1 MGLQLVFADNL
12 DASKVNLSTRFTGA
26 TAFIIEAPLLSTE
39 LEIDCYLQ
47 IYVQGILG
55 EIVRNV
61 PLGRIEEQSVLL
73 NLADTEICSIIPAE
87 LLETGLEMAL
97 LFVPSIAE
105 TAFIYATV
113 IKPDCSLCAL
123 DARLDVIESKIDLID
138 AKLRILIPVVPASMD
153 SGDFNHFFL
162 LSFF

>member
-1 MGLQLVFADNL
+1 MALQLVFNNNL
-12 DASKVNLSTRFTGA
+12 DSSAINLSTRFTGA
-26 TAFIIEAPLLSTE
+26 TGFIIEAPSIPDE

-61 PLGRIEEQSVLL
+61 PLGRIEEQSILL

-97 LFVPSIAE
+97 LFVPSAAE
-105 TAFIYATV
+105 TAFIYASV
-113 IKPDCSLCAL
+113 IKPDCSICAL

-138 AKLRILIPVVPASMD
+138 AKLNILIPVIPVSID
-153 SGDFNHFFL
+153 SGDFNQFFL

>member
-1 MGLQLVFADNL
+1 MALQLVFADNL
-12 DASKVNLSTRFTGA
+12 DSAVVNLSTRFTGA
-26 TAFIIEAPLLSTE
+26 TGFIIEAPSIPEE

-47 IYVQGILG
+47 IYIQGILG

-113 IKPDCSLCAL
+113 IQPDCSLCAL
-123 DARLDVIESKIDLID
+123 NARLDVIESKIDLID
-138 AKLRILIPVVPASMD
+138 AKLNILIPVVPASID
-153 SGDFNHFFL
+153 SGDFNQFFL